1 MRRRTRLSNV
11 RRCTKIPKE
20 SGFFKHPC
28 SYPLYLDRTCKKK
41 HLGICAIS
49 GVAYRGCT
57 GNKEVKLTRP
67 VIVWLLLPTGFFSW
81 QRRSNHVR
89 EREGARCMYTLSK
102 ETLSLPTSKQ
112 TEIYKEGCL
121 HQTKGIP

>member
-1 MRRRTRLSNV
+1 
-11 RRCTKIPKE
+11 
-20 SGFFKHPC
+20 
-28 SYPLYLDRTCKKK
+28 
-41 HLGICAIS
+41 
-49 GVAYRGCT
+49 VAYRGCT

-102 ETLSLPTSKQ
+102 ETLSLCPLQNKQKFIKKGAYIKRKGFRESK
-112 TEIYKEGCL
+112 YFS
-121 HQTKGIP
+121 